1 MPLQIR
7 RGTDAERSAMTQPLA
22 AGELIYVTDTQRLF
36 VGNGAT
42 VGGVG
47 ITGYTDSD
55 AKDAAATLFTN
66 DATHTGISFS
76 YNGTTNEIS
85 ASVDLS
91 AFEGLIEADL
101 KGSVFADD
109 STLLVD
115 AVSGRIVGPVFSNVT
130 GNVVGNVTGNS
141 EGYHT
146 GDVNGSVFADDSTLL
161 VDAVSGRIV
170 GPVFSN
176 VTGNVVGNVTG
187 NVVGNVTGNS
197 EGYHTGDVNGSVF
210 ADDSTLLVDA
220 VSGRIV
226 GPVFS
231 NVTGNVVGNVTGN
244 VVGNVTGNVVGN
256 VTGNSEGYHTGD
268 VNGSVFADDSTL
280 LVDGINSSL
289 HTSSL
294 TIEGNTFTSLSND
307 IIFGS
312 TTDKMSIR
320 IWQDDIN
327 FPFLVAGGVIDS
339 GDSPWFST
347 EISRGTNLSPAIV
360 QQNDLLSGTLFKGF
374 DGSTFVRAATI
385 AAQVDDVVVA
395 DSSMVPGK
403 LLFVVQS
410 SLAGAV
416 ANDSLFLTFN
426 SKGTLSAPVI
436 QTGLYATIDLPAAP
450 AFGMIVYNTT
460 TNKFQGY
467 QNTSGTTPEWV
478 DLS

>member
-55 AKDAAATLFTN
+55 AQDAAATVLTN
-66 DATHTGISFS
+66 NANHTGISFS

-130 GNVVGNVTGNS
+130 GNVVGNVTGN
-141 EGYHT
+141 
-146 GDVNGSVFADDSTLL
+146 
-161 VDAVSGRIV
+161 
-170 GPVFSN
+170 
-176 VTGNVVGNVTG
+176 
-187 NVVGNVTGNS
+187 VVGNVTGNS
-197 EGYHTGDVNGSVF
+197 EGYHTGDVNGS
-210 ADDSTLLVDA
+210 
-220 VSGRIV
+220 I
-226 GPVFS
+226 
-231 NVTGNVVGNVTGN
+231 
-244 VVGNVTGNVVGN
+244 
-256 VTGNSEGYHTGD
+256 
-268 VNGSVFADDSTL
+268 FADDSTL

-312 TTDKMSIR
+312 TTDRMSIR

-327 FPFLVAGGVIDS
+327 LPFLVAGGVIDS

-347 EISRGTNLSPAIV
+347 EISRGTNLLPVIV

-403 LLFVVQS
+403 LLFIVQS

-416 ANDSLFLTFN
+416 ANDNLFFTFN

>member
-1 MPLQIR
+1 V
-7 RGTDAERSAMTQPLA
+7 E
-22 AGELIYVTDTQRLF
+22 
-36 VGNGAT
+36 
-42 VGGVG
+42 
-47 ITGYTDSD
+47 
-55 AKDAAATLFTN
+55 
-66 DATHTGISFS
+66 
-76 YNGTTNEIS
+76 
-85 ASVDLS
+85 
-91 AFEGLIEADL
+91 
-101 KGSVFADD
+101 
-109 STLLVD
+109 
-115 AVSGRIVGPVFSNVT
+115 
-130 GNVVGNVTGNS
+130 
-141 EGYHT
+141 
-146 GDVNGSVFADDSTLL
+146 
-161 VDAVSGRIV
+161 RIV

-197 EGYHTGDVNGSVF
+197 EGYHTGDVNGS
-210 ADDSTLLVDA
+210 
-220 VSGRIV
+220 I
-226 GPVFS
+226 
-231 NVTGNVVGNVTGN
+231 
-244 VVGNVTGNVVGN
+244 
-256 VTGNSEGYHTGD
+256 
-268 VNGSVFADDSTL
+268 FADDSTL

-312 TTDKMSIR
+312 TTDRMSIR

-327 FPFLVAGGVIDS
+327 LPFLVAGGVIDS

-347 EISRGTNLSPAIV
+347 EISRGTNLLPVIV

-436 QTGLYATIDLPAAP
+436 QTGLYATTDLPAAP